1 MNFVLPLGRLSYA
14 TGTSGKPLQLTAA
27 LGRPVLFWLLDSLQI
42 ESNEDVLWVAVS
54 AKDEAAYQIYDTISA
69 EYRELKTSHRLK
81 LIPLHF
87 KTRGVIETL
96 YVILQYMSHVD
107 LQKRTLC
114 FNCDMIF
121 ESSVTFVSRSLE
133 TQSVGCFLAPTS
145 ELVTDGV
152 EPLTSE
158 CNWCHCALVN
168 NAECSASLSDVRDSK
183 GKRFVKCAI
192 ADVKS
197 DNRLDTVLA
206 GAYAFGSAHL
216 LSMLVSEV
224 LQTSSSKLG
233 FPELIRVSMHRLRQE
248 CYGILMPGD
257 VFTPLKCGR
266 HVQSFIH
273 STARMLTHSQ
283 VKAQSSTRYVFQMY
297 GAILTDRLE
306 PRRHVL
312 DAIRQLR
319 ELGHHIVVSSSRGRG
334 ACAVKTFMKQLDQF
348 DIQYDE
354 IELNDNSNDITIVVG
369 SFVCDARGDLH
380 GALGL
385 PGEIRSSDVVQ
396 PRHFNQLNI
405 TDNVVIKTSDEE
417 TLSGEAYYYENIPEE
432 LKHMFPSL
440 LSTKN
445 ADGKISI
452 TISKLEGVTFSQLF
466 VNRCIRET
474 ELNSLLSTIMK
485 LHEHHCGVSEDK
497 VSNVN
502 YYENYSSKVKRRF
515 NLHRALY
522 ENICSMDNTMDVSVF
537 MDSIISALDLYEG
550 SGRADIRD
558 FIHGD
563 PVFTN
568 CILSQDGRTRLIDMN
583 GKLGK
588 VLTTSGDCTY
598 DLAKILQSLYG
609 YDYVLLDVPMD
620 EVDLIIL
627 QNRRSDLRE
636 HLRKHYKRSWRDILL
651 ITASLFV
658 SLIPLHNDF
667 SQQVKFWR
675 LAIDVYADWQKEP
688 LYGE

>member
-1 MNFVLPLGRLSYA
+1 M
-14 TGTSGKPLQLTAA
+14 
-27 LGRPVLFWLLDSLQI
+27 
-42 ESNEDVLWVAVS
+42 
-54 AKDEAAYQIYDTISA
+54 
-69 EYRELKTSHRLK
+69 
-81 LIPLHF
+81 
-87 KTRGVIETL
+87 
-96 YVILQYMSHVD
+96 
-107 LQKRTLC
+107 
-114 FNCDMIF
+114 
-121 ESSVTFVSRSLE
+121 
-133 TQSVGCFLAPTS
+133 
-145 ELVTDGV
+145 
-152 EPLTSE
+152 
-158 CNWCHCALVN
+158 
-168 NAECSASLSDVRDSK
+168 
-183 GKRFVKCAI
+183 
-192 ADVKS
+192 
-197 DNRLDTVLA
+197 
-206 GAYAFGSAHL
+206 
-216 LSMLVSEV
+216 
-224 LQTSSSKLG
+224 
-233 FPELIRVSMHRLRQE
+233 
-248 CYGILMPGD
+248 
-257 VFTPLKCGR
+257 
-266 HVQSFIH
+266 
-273 STARMLTHSQ
+273 
-283 VKAQSSTRYVFQMY
+283 
-297 GAILTDRLE
+297 
-306 PRRHVL
+306 
-312 DAIRQLR
+312 
-319 ELGHHIVVSSSRGRG
+319 
-334 ACAVKTFMKQLDQF
+334 KTFMKQLDQF

-354 IELNDNSNDITIVVG
+354 IELHDNSNDITIVVG

-636 HLRKHYKRSWRDILL
+636 HVRKHYKRSWRDILL